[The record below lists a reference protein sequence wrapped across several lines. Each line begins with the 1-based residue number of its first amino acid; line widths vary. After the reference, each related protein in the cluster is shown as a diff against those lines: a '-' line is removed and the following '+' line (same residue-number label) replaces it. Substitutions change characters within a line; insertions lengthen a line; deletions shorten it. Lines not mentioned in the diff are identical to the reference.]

1 MLDFTSTLLWLIVF
15 SAAFAIAG
23 VVYARR
29 FSSSLE
35 DYIVARNSQSSLA
48 TVLTLMASSLGAW
61 ILFAPAQAATWG
73 GLAAVIGYAL
83 GAASPR
89 LLMIPLGS
97 KMRTLMPQGRSLT
110 EFLYLRYGKPLHA
123 LVLLIMVFYL
133 FIALTAELTAM
144 AKVMQLL
151 APIPLWVTASVVM
164 LCTLIYTAFGGLRAS
179 IFTDKIQMLI
189 IVPLLLVLVA
199 VGWRVMGG
207 AGTVI
212 DTLRIE
218 APQLINLAEPS
229 GIKAGLTFLLA
240 ILLTG
245 IFHQG
250 NWQRVYA
257 AKDVRTMRR
266 GFFVGGVLVIPFI
279 FLMGLMGLA
288 FVAQGGNGDASV
300 ALFEIVL
307 PAAAPW
313 LLVALIPLGLSLVM
327 SSADTVI
334 SAVSSIVAVE
344 GRRLAPNLPVRRLYG
359 WSRSVIWLFSLP
371 VVFVSAQGYSVLY
384 LFLLADLLCCA
395 AAFPVFYGLY
405 SQRHDGFNATLG
417 CLAGL
422 AAGLWMFPGP
432 SQPLTTLLE
441 SFLLAI
447 FVPVA
452 VILVL
457 QGMRRTRERFAWS
470 TLQTVVRGLD
480 DRT

>member
-1 MLDFTSTLLWLIVF
+1 
-15 SAAFAIAG
+15 
-23 VVYARR
+23 
-29 FSSSLE
+29 
-35 DYIVARNSQSSLA
+35 
-48 TVLTLMASSLGAW
+48 
-61 ILFAPAQAATWG
+61 
-73 GLAAVIGYAL
+73 
-83 GAASPR
+83 
-89 LLMIPLGS
+89 
-97 KMRTLMPQGRSLT
+97 
-110 EFLYLRYGKPLHA
+110 
-123 LVLLIMVFYL
+123 
-133 FIALTAELTAM
+133 
-144 AKVMQLL
+144 
-151 APIPLWVTASVVM
+151 
-164 LCTLIYTAFGGLRAS
+164 
-179 IFTDKIQMLI
+179 
-189 IVPLLLVLVA
+189 
-199 VGWRVMGG
+199 
-207 AGTVI
+207 
-212 DTLRIE
+212 
-218 APQLINLAEPS
+218 